1 MDKFSR
7 TSDFWRKN
15 ILFIAALLIALMV
28 TWKII
33 DQVNHNY
40 RLEQRAGELRAR
52 SDLLAQQIKNQNLN
66 NEFFRSDY
74 YLELAIREQQGYLL
88 PDENV
93 LIIDEQKIIQIKK
106 DYQPEVV
113 ITDESPTVE
122 SSNLQQWRNFV
133 FDIDNQID

>member
-113 ITDESPTVE
+113 ITDETPAVE